1 MRADL
6 HTHSS
11 ASDGQYA
18 PAELVRLAKRAGIAV
33 LALTDHDTTDGLPDA
48 IRAGEQCGVRVLR
61 GIELSA
67 KEYPTFHILGYQF
80 QPDAPALV
88 SLCQRMHESREN
100 RKSRILAFLAEQGVP
115 LTEEEAAELA
125 PAASRP
131 HFAQAMIRHG
141 YVSSVQEA
149 FTRYLGTPEFMRRAG
164 RVRPSAREC
173 IETIKAAGGIVS
185 LAHPYQIG
193 LSDEKLET
201 LVKELCGY
209 GLDAIECFYPR
220 HTPEQ
225 TAFYQRLAA
234 RFDLYQTGGSD
245 FHGERVKPDI
255 ALTPLELDLSWLKS

>member
-6 HTHSS
+6 HTHST

-18 PAELVRLAKRAGIAV
+18 PAELVHLAKRAGIEV
-33 LALTDHDTTDGLPDA
+33 LALTDHDTTDGLSDA
-48 IRAGEQCGVRVLR
+48 IRAGEQYGVRVLR

-80 QPDAPALV
+80 QPDAPALME
-88 SLCQRMHESREN
+88 LCQQMRESRER
-100 RKSRILAFLAEQGVP
+100 RKRRILDFLSEKGVA
-115 LTEEEAAELA
+115 LTEEEADALG

-131 HFAQAMIRHG
+131 HFAQAMIRRG

-149 FTRYLGTPEFMRRAG
+149 FTRYLGTAEFMRRAG
-164 RVRPSAREC
+164 RSKPAAREC
-173 IETIKAAGGIVS
+173 IETLKSAGAVVS

-193 LSDEKLET
+193 LSDEKLEA
-201 LVKELCGY
+201 LVKELCHY

-225 TAFYQRLAA
+225 TAFYRRLADH
-234 RFDLYQTGGSD
+234 FGLYQTGGSD

-255 ALTPLELDLSWLKS
+255 ALAPLELDLPWLKL